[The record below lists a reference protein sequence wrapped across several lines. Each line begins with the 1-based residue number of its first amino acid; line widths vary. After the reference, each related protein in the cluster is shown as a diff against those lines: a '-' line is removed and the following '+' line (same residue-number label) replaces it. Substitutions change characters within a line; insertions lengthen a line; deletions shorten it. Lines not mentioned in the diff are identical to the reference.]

1 MDFALAHNVRGV
13 TLTRRQREKGKGT
26 KPQDSQVKSKAGHTH
41 RDRERKRGREGE
53 TDSPSTL
60 SRGQGQ
66 AVCLCS
72 QRCLWFVPRSK
83 WGRAGEEWGE
93 GGRAPGCGTWHSSIL
108 WPFSLC
114 LSLSLS
120 LGIQSFVFC
129 HINNSLLLF
138 APLPVHDMPGN
149 IYQICLSV
157 SLYVHLYLYISPH
170 YSTFIISS
178 S

>member
-41 RDRERKRGREGE
+41 TDREGRSGRGRGRQTHPQPCHGGKARPFVFVVNVVCGLSPVLSGE
-53 TDSPSTL
+53 
-60 SRGQGQ
+60 SRGKRWG
-66 AVCLCS
+66 C
-72 QRCLWFVPRSK
+72 RRGRS
-83 WGRAGEEWGE
+83 RL
-93 GGRAPGCGTWHSSIL
+93 PGCGTWHSSIL

-114 LSLSLS
+114 LSLS

-149 IYQICLSV
+149 IYQICQSV
-157 SLYVHLYLYISPH
+157 CMYIYIYISPL
-170 YSTFIISS
+170 IIRHL
-178 S
+178 